1 MTSEATID
9 RTPAVEPAAQRPL
22 STLTRPEGRTFAR
35 GLVLIAL
42 VAAAIRVMNVLW
54 WRPTRSSGTHGFVL
68 GGDSFYYHWQAN
80 ALAAGQWF
88 VDPFRWANDH
98 VGIPSS
104 AHPPLYP
111 LYLSLWSR
119 AGVDTVTGHRLASSL
134 LGVATVVVIGLLAYR
149 LAGTATGLVAAA
161 LAAFYPQLWI
171 NDGMV
176 MSESLVVL
184 MAALVLYAAY
194 RFAAA
199 PSVRTAAVLG
209 LACGAAMLT
218 RSELSLLFPFLVLPL
233 AAFVKQKS
241 WKERAKLAVVSCVT
255 GAVLVVPWIT
265 FNMVRFEEPT
275 WLSTG
280 TGSALSAASCDAVY
294 YGSKIGYWSFC
305 FQGPWPPSTVD
316 ESQRDQA
323 PRDAANDYISDH
335 LDRLPVVAAAR
346 VGRMWGVF
354 KPGQTT
360 TFEWSLEARGRVASW
375 AALFFYYALVPFAV
389 FGLVVMRKRRI
400 MIWPIVALLAI
411 ATLGAAITFGVTRY
425 RAPAE
430 VGLVVAAAIGMVAA
444 WQWLRGRASTSAVD
458 S

>member
-9 RTPAVEPAAQRPL
+9 RTAAVEPAAPRTL

-54 WRPTRSSGTHGFVL
+54 WRPTRSSSTHGFVL
-68 GGDSFYYHWQAN
+68 GGDAFYYHWQAN

-88 VDPFRWANDH
+88 VDPFRWANQH
-98 VGIPSS
+98 VAIASS

-111 LYLSLWSR
+111 LYLSVWSR
-119 AGVDTVTGHRLASSL
+119 VGVDTVTGHRLASSL

-161 LAAFYPQLWI
+161 VAACYPQLWI
-171 NDGMV
+171 NDGML
-176 MSESLVVL
+176 MSESIAVL
-184 MAALVLYAAY
+184 MTALVLYAAY

-199 PSVRTAAVLG
+199 PGVRTAVALG
-209 LACGAAMLT
+209 LACGAAMLA

-233 AAFVKQKS
+233 AAFATKKP
-241 WKERAKLAVVSCVT
+241 WKERAKLAVISCVM
-255 GAVLVVPWIT
+255 GAVLVVPWVT

-280 TGSALSAASCDAVY
+280 TGSALSAASCDEVY
-294 YGSKIGYWSFC
+294 YGSKIGYWAFC
-305 FQGPWPPSTVD
+305 FQGPWPPSTAD

-323 PRDAANDYISDH
+323 PRDAANDYIADH
-335 LDRLPVVAAAR
+335 LDRLPLVAAAR

-360 TFEWSLEARGRVASW
+360 AFEWSLETRGRVASW

-400 MIWPIVALLAI
+400 MIWPVVALLGI

-430 VGLVVAAAIGMVAA
+430 VGIVLAASIGMVAA
-444 WQWLRGRASTSAVD
+444 WQWLRGRAPAAPVD